1 MKAVLWT
8 SLFWILVVAGL
19 GIYTKW
25 FNTEWAQ
32 VVSEFVYEQDAG
44 TGETAL
50 DEEWVAAQLM
60 LLNTKLDAALS
71 GMIQNAVQV
80 ETSPSAV
87 TSSTTNPPTQE
98 ELIIR
103 DLESRIRELEAA
115 KAMAQ

>member
-25 FNTEWAQ
+25 FNTQWAQ
-32 VVSEFVYEQDAG
+32 AVSEFVYEQDAG
-44 TGETAL
+44 TGETAI
-50 DEEWVAAQLM
+50 DEESIAAQLM

-71 GMIQNAVQV
+71 GTMTQNV
-80 ETSPSAV
+80 EAQTTTSTT
-87 TSSTTNPPTQE
+87 TSSTTPPSQD

-103 DLESRIRELEAA
+103 DLESRIKELEAKQGA
-115 KAMAQ
+115 AQ

>member
-32 VVSEFVYEQDAG
+32 VVSEFVYQQDTL
-44 TGETAL
+44 TGADM
-50 DEEWVAAQLM
+50 DEESVTSQLM

-71 GMIQNAVQV
+71 GMTQSEIQV
-80 ETSPSAV
+80 ETS
-87 TSSTTNPPTQE
+87 STTTSTTATPPTKE
-98 ELIIR
+98 ELII
-103 DLESRIRELEAA
+103 SELEARILELEA
-115 KAMAQ
+115 KQNTAQ

>member
-32 VVSEFVYEQDAG
+32 VVSEFVYQQDTL
-44 TGETAL
+44 TGADM
-50 DEEWVAAQLM
+50 DEESVTSQLM

-71 GMIQNAVQV
+71 GMTQSEVQV
-80 ETSPSAV
+80 ETS
-87 TSSTTNPPTQE
+87 STTTSTTTTPPTPE
-98 ELIIR
+98 ELIIS
-103 DLESRIRELEAA
+103 DLEARILELEAKEA
-115 KAMAQ
+115 TAQ

>member
-32 VVSEFVYEQDAG
+32 VVSEFVYQQDTL
-44 TGETAL
+44 TGADM
-50 DEEWVAAQLM
+50 DEESVAVQLM

-71 GMIQNAVQV
+71 GMTQSEVQA
-80 ETSPSAV
+80 ETN
-87 TSSTTNPPTQE
+87 STTTTTPPTPE
-98 ELIIR
+98 ELIIS
-103 DLESRIRELEAA
+103 DLEARILELEA
-115 KAMAQ
+115 KETTAQ